1 MSFRVLVIPE
11 DPTHNGYI
19 LKPLVE
25 RMLEEIGK
33 SNAQVLVLPNPRL
46 TGYDHAVRAIEE
58 ELPQRYGFYDL
69 WLFLPDAD
77 RAGGVAKLET
87 KMRARGVRLICCAAK
102 PEVEAWV
109 VAGHRDVLTG
119 KWSELRENPRFKEEV
134 FAPFL
139 QKFGDPRAAGGGRD
153 RLIRA
158 ALGNYRGLLAVC
170 PELADLEQRI
180 AAALGS

>member
-19 LKPLVE
+19 LKLLVE
-25 RMLEEIGK
+25 RMLGEIGK
-33 SNAQVLVLPNPRL
+33 PNAQVLVLPNPRL
-46 TGYDHAVRAIEE
+46 TGYDHAVRAIED
-58 ELPQRYGFYDL
+58 ELLQRYGFYDL

-77 RAGGVAKLET
+77 RAGGVAALEA
-87 KMRARGVRLICCAAK
+87 KMRARGIRLICCAAQ

-109 VAGHRDVLTG
+109 VAGHRDALTG
-119 KWSELRENPRFKEEV
+119 SWAELRHNPRFKEEV

-153 RLIRA
+153 KLIRA
-158 ALGNYRGLLAVC
+158 TLSNYRGLLAVC
-170 PELADLEQRI
+170 PELADLQQRI
-180 AAALGS
+180 AAALG